1 MTVAKRK
8 NRMISF
14 RLSDEEYEHLVNLCE
29 TQSAR
34 SLSDL
39 ARSAMQSLIANGGVI
54 GGGDRIEE
62 RLSHL
67 DGRLNALG
75 EAVER
80 LSQLIPADGGPGK

>member
-1 MTVAKRK
+1 MTVAKPK

-39 ARSAMQSLIANGGVI
+39 ARSAMQSLIANGGVN
-54 GGGDRIEE
+54 GGGDGVEE

-67 DGRLNALG
+67 DGRLNALD

-80 LSQLIPADGGPGK
+80 LSQRIPADGGPGK

>member
-39 ARSAMQSLIANGGVI
+39 ARSAMQNLIANGGVN
-54 GGGDRIEE
+54 GGGDGIEE
-62 RLSHL
+62 RLTHL
-67 DGRLNALG
+67 DGRVSALDQ
-75 EAVER
+75 AVER
-80 LSQLIPADGGPGK
+80 LARLVSDDGGPGK